1 MATTLKQVAEFIA
14 EQRDAFEQMKRDAL
28 ERLDYDGYLGL
39 HGSHERLHAFA
50 QVGTLSDR
58 DYWRLLAQIWIG
70 HDVVYRDLATWRVLF
85 GSSRPG
91 RELLM
96 DEAERA
102 RVAALPEVVTAYRGF
117 SHPGGQA
124 GIAWTLERERAE
136 WFARRFE
143 VGHAFVATV
152 VVPRKRIVAVF
163 DGRDEAEAVI
173 PDRRGYGAEV
183 VALAPRSGPAA
194 QP

>member
-1 MATTLKQVAEFIA
+1 MGTV
-14 EQRDAFEQMKRDAL
+14 EQMKRDAL
-28 ERLDYDGYLGL
+28 ECLDYDGYLDL
-39 HGSHERLHAFA
+39 RGSHERLQAFA
-50 QVGTLSDR
+50 QLGSLSDR

-70 HDVVYRDLATWRVLF
+70 HDVVYSDLATWRALF

-91 RELLM
+91 REWLM

-124 GIAWTLERERAE
+124 GISWTLEREQAE
-136 WFARRFE
+136 WFARRLE
-143 VGHAFVATV
+143 VLGGAFVATV
-152 VVPRKRIVAVF
+152 VVPRERIVAVF

-173 PDRRGYGAEV
+173 PDRRGYGAEI
-183 VALAPRSGPAA
+183 VALAPVGVEPAA
-194 QP
+194 REEQANG